1 MTKFVKRAAL
11 VASAFCLGILV
22 VNMAAAKDKPKEDS
36 DQTVDSGSFGMFNGG
51 QRVASE
57 TFSIKQGATG
67 SAISSQFKS
76 AQGEQRAEQS
86 SELELTPS
94 ADLRS
99 YDWKETAPGKGV
111 ASVTP
116 DGTFL
121 VEHFGEGP
129 EAKQNVQNFLLP
141 PSTAI
146 LDDYAF
152 VQREVLAWKYLAMAC
167 KHDQGPPRCPLN
179 QKMHFGALNPHERSS
194 LSVSVEFAGRDK
206 ITWHGAEHEFS
217 HFVLSSES
225 GDWSFWL
232 DDDMKLVRLLSDG
245 GVEVVRD

>member
-1 MTKFVKRAAL
+1 MKNTVIAASVVGLGLLMTGLAP
-11 VASAFCLGILV
+11 
-22 VNMAAAKDKPKEDS
+22 AKEKPEQDTGK
-36 DQTVDSGSFGMFNGG
+36 TVDSGSFGVFNGG

-57 TFSIKQGATG
+57 TFSIKQGPMG
-67 SAISSQFKS
+67 SVIASEFKS

-99 YDWKETAPGKGV
+99 YEWKETSPQRGV
-111 ASVTP
+111 ASVAP
-116 DGTFL
+116 DGAFL
-121 VEHFGEGP
+121 VERFGDGP
-129 EAKQNVQNFLLP
+129 EAKQNTQNFLLP

-167 KHDQGPPRCPLN
+167 KHDQGAPRCPKS
-179 QKMHFGALNPHERSS
+179 QKMHFGALNPHDRSS
-194 LSVSVEFAGRDK
+194 LSVGVEFAGRDK

-217 HFVLSSES
+217 HFVLSSEN
-225 GDWSFWL
+225 GDWNFWL
-232 DDDMKLVRLLSDG
+232 DDDMKLVRLLSDA